1 MTGCA
6 QSGPWDTLQPRF
18 VTAHRGTRYTEGMLR
33 LLEGLLFRLRGI
45 RVYALVGKSGTGKS
59 FRAQLLIEKYSID
72 LMIDD
77 GLLIKDRRIVAGR
90 SAKRDKNYLAA
101 VKTALFNDRRHRAE
115 VLRAL
120 ESLQFKRVL
129 ILGTSERMVSK
140 ITQTLKLPPISK
152 IVKIEDIAT
161 AEEINTAIHYRNTQG
176 RHVIPVPSIEVR
188 RTYPRIM
195 ADSLKVLFRRG
206 IGAGRTGNVFE
217 KTVVR
222 PEFSRKGEV
231 SISKAALSQMILHCV
246 DEYGNGIKIKRMLIS
261 KDRNGYHIDLFL
273 DVPFGVQLSGTIHEL
288 QRYVVD
294 QVERYTG
301 IIIDELNVT
310 IENLEAPDPV
320 PQKRV

>member
-1 MTGCA
+1 MA
-6 QSGPWDTLQPRF
+6 
-18 VTAHRGTRYTEGMLR
+18 R
-33 LLEGLLFRLRGI
+33 LMERLLFRLRGI
-45 RVYALVGKSGTGKS
+45 KVFALVGKSGTGKS
-59 FRAQLLIEKYSID
+59 FRAQLLMEKYSID

-90 SAKRDKNYLAA
+90 SAKREKNYLAA
-101 VKTALFNDRRHRAE
+101 VKTALFNDRRHRNE

-120 ESLQFKRVL
+120 ESIKFKRVL
-129 ILGTSERMVSK
+129 ILGTSERMVIK
-140 ITQTLKLPPISK
+140 IAQVLKLPPIQK
-152 IVKIEDIAT
+152 IVKIEEIAT

-176 RHVIPVPSIEVR
+176 RHVIPVPSIELK

-195 ADSLKVLFRRG
+195 ADSLKILFRRG
-206 IGAGRTGNVFE
+206 IGAGRRSKVFE

-246 DEYGNGIKIKRMLIS
+246 DEYGNGIKIKRLLIS
-261 KDRNGYHIDLFL
+261 KDRDGYHIDVFL
-273 DVPFGVQLSGTIHEL
+273 DVPFGVQLAGTIHEL
-288 QRYVVD
+288 QRYIVD

-310 IENLEAPDPV
+310 IEGLETATPEKG
-320 PQKRV
+320 KRV

>member
-1 MTGCA
+1 
-6 QSGPWDTLQPRF
+6 
-18 VTAHRGTRYTEGMLR
+18 MLR

-72 LMIDD
+72 VMIDD

-90 SAKRDKNYLAA
+90 SAKREKNYLAA

-120 ESLQFKRVL
+120 ESVKFKRVL
-129 ILGTSERMVSK
+129 ILGTSERMVNK
-140 ITQTLKLPPISK
+140 IAQTLKLPPISR

-206 IGAGRTGNVFE
+206 MGAGRTSKVFE

-246 DEYGNGIKIKRMLIS
+246 DEYGNGIKIKRMLIA

-273 DVPFGVQLSGTIHEL
+273 DVPFGVHLAGTIHEL

-310 IENLEAPDPV
+310 IENLDARTSV
-320 PQKRV
+320 AQKKV